1 MIKILLADDHI
12 IFKEGLA
19 ELLKSDTAFDL
30 VADANNGDEAWRLLQ
45 LHLPDIAILDISMP
59 GLNGIA
65 VAAQLKKT
73 GLKTRVVILTSH
85 DNPTLAL
92 QAKEVGVMGYIL
104 KENSFDELCH
114 AIRAVHGG
122 GKWMSAQVA
131 KKLEEFLHFNQR
143 KTLSQRE
150 KEVLT
155 QIAMGHT
162 NKETALILKITPRT
176 VDTHKTRLKEK
187 LGLRTIGELAQFAV
201 KTGLV
206 K

>member
-1 MIKILLADDHI
+1 MIKILLADDHV

-30 VADANNGDEAWRLLQ
+30 VADANNGDDAWRLIQ

-65 VAAQLKKT
+65 VASQLKKT
-73 GLKTRVVILTSH
+73 GLRTRVVILTSH
-85 DNPTLAL
+85 DDPTLAL

-131 KKLEEFLHFNQR
+131 QKLEEFLHFNQR
-143 KTLSQRE
+143 KTLSRRE
-150 KEVLT
+150 NEVLT